1 MSTLPQL
8 PHDLNA
14 EQAILGSM
22 LISTDAVIKATEQL
36 DIEAFYSPQHK
47 IIFDTMFF
55 MNFENTAIDIT
66 TLSGELR
73 SKNKLQEIG
82 GVEYLYEL
90 YSSVPSTANIDFYI
104 SIVERHALR
113 RRLLNI
119 VQEIGQQ
126 VISDSDQIEDVL
138 DFSEQRI
145 LSVANSKKTG
155 QFKAMRN
162 VLEETFEHL
171 EKIQQQDGNGIT
183 GLTTGFRKLDQQT
196 SGLHGG
202 DLIIVGARPAM
213 GKTAFALNIARNV
226 ALKNNAA
233 VAIFSLEMGAEQ
245 LAMRFLSAEG
255 KVAAEKLRSGQLD
268 ANDIALLNIA
278 REHLA
283 QSKLFIDDTPGI
295 TIGEI
300 RAKCRRLKN
309 EHGLNLILIDYL
321 QLIHGNIKGAN
332 RQEEV
337 SYISRSLKALAR
349 ELEVPVIALSQ
360 LSRAVESRTDKR
372 PMMSDIRESGSI
384 EQDAD
389 IVAFLYRDD
398 YYDKESDLSD
408 QIEIIIGKHRNG
420 PVGTI
425 SLAFLKNYN
434 LFENLAE
441 DEHSFHN

>member
-1 MSTLPQL
+1 MSNIPSL

-14 EQAILGSM
+14 EQSIIGSM
-22 LISTDAVIKATEQL
+22 LISTEAVSKACEQL
-36 DIEAFYSPQHK
+36 AFDSFYSPQHRL
-47 IIFDTMFF
+47 IFEIMFY
-55 MNFENTAIDIT
+55 MNVENKAIDIT

-73 SKNKLQEIG
+73 DKNKLQEIG

-90 YSSVPSTANIDFYI
+90 YSAVPSTANVDYYI
-104 SIVERHALR
+104 QIVERHALR
-113 RRLLNI
+113 RRLLNV
-119 VQEIGQQ
+119 VQEIGNH
-126 VISDSDQIEDVL
+126 VLEDGEEIEDVL

-155 QFKAMRN
+155 QFKSMSDI
-162 VLEETFEHL
+162 LERTFDHL
-171 EKIQQQDGNGIT
+171 EILQQQDGAIT
-183 GLTTGFRKLDQQT
+183 GLTTGFTDLDNQT
-196 SGLHGG
+196 AGLHGG

-226 ALKNNAA
+226 TLKNDAS

-245 LAMRFLSAEG
+245 LALRFLSAEG
-255 KVAAEKLRSGQLD
+255 KVESEKLRNGKLSSD
-268 ANDIALLNIA
+268 DIAFLNIA
-278 REHLA
+278 RDNLA
-283 QSKLFIDDTPGI
+283 NSKLFVDDTPGI
-295 TIGEI
+295 SIGEI
-300 RAKCRRLKN
+300 RAKCRRLKQ
-309 EHGLNLILIDYL
+309 EHGLNLVVIDYL
-321 QLIHGNIKGAN
+321 QLIHGNIKGSN

-349 ELEVPVIALSQ
+349 ELEIPVIALSQ

-398 YYDKESDLSD
+398 YYDRESETSD

-434 LFENLAE
+434 LFENLASS
-441 DEHSFHN
+441 DTPGLN

>member
-1 MSTLPQL
+1 MSNIPSL

-14 EQAILGSM
+14 EQSIIGSM
-22 LISTDAVIKATEQL
+22 LISTEAVSKACEQL
-36 DIEAFYSPQHK
+36 AFDSFYSPQHRL
-47 IIFDTMFF
+47 IFELMFY
-55 MNFENTAIDIT
+55 MNVENKAIDIT

-73 SKNKLQEIG
+73 DKNKLQEIG

-90 YSSVPSTANIDFYI
+90 YSAVPSTANVDYYI
-104 SIVERHALR
+104 QIVERHALR
-113 RRLLNI
+113 RRLLNV
-119 VQEIGQQ
+119 VQEIGNH
-126 VISDSDQIEDVL
+126 VLEDGEEIEDVL

-155 QFKAMRN
+155 QFKSMSDI
-162 VLEETFEHL
+162 LERTFDHL
-171 EKIQQQDGNGIT
+171 EILQQQDGAIT
-183 GLTTGFRKLDQQT
+183 GLTTGFTDLDNQT
-196 SGLHGG
+196 AGLHGG

-226 ALKNNAA
+226 TLKNDAS

-245 LAMRFLSAEG
+245 LALRFLSAEG
-255 KVAAEKLRSGQLD
+255 KVESEKLRNGKLSSD
-268 ANDIALLNIA
+268 DIAFLNIA
-278 REHLA
+278 RDNLA
-283 QSKLFIDDTPGI
+283 NSKLFVDDTPGI
-295 TIGEI
+295 SIGEI
-300 RAKCRRLKN
+300 RAKCRRLKQ
-309 EHGLNLILIDYL
+309 EHGLNLVVIDYL
-321 QLIHGNIKGAN
+321 QLIHGNIKGSN

-349 ELEVPVIALSQ
+349 ELEIPVIALSQ

-398 YYDKESDLSD
+398 YYDRESETSD

-434 LFENLAE
+434 LFENLASS
-441 DEHSFHN
+441 DTPGLN

>member
-1 MSTLPQL
+1 MINISVA

-14 EQAILGSM
+14 EQAIIGSM
-22 LISTDAVIKATEQL
+22 LISNDAVSKACEQL
-36 DIEAFYSPQHK
+36 AFDSFYGQKNK
-47 IIFDTMFF
+47 IIFEIIFS
-55 MNFENTAIDIT
+55 MNIENKAIDIT

-73 SKNKLQEIG
+73 DKKKLEEIG

-90 YSSVPSTANIDFYI
+90 YSAVPSTANVDYYI
-104 SIVERHALR
+104 QIVERHALR
-113 RRLLNI
+113 RRLLQ
-119 VQEIGQQ
+119 VTQEIGNQ
-126 VISDSDQIEDVL
+126 VLEDGEDIENIL

-155 QFKAMRN
+155 QFKSMKDI
-162 VLEETFEHL
+162 LEHTFEHL
-171 EKIQQQDGNGIT
+171 ETLQQQDGSIT
-183 GLTTGFRKLDQQT
+183 GLSTGFTDLDAQT
-196 SGLHGG
+196 AGLHGG
-202 DLIIVGARPAM
+202 DLIIIGARPAM

-226 ALKNNAA
+226 TLKNQAS

-255 KVAAEKLRSGQLD
+255 KVESNKLRTGQLNGD
-268 ANDIALLNIA
+268 DLALLNTA
-278 REHLA
+278 RASLA
-283 QSKLFIDDTPGI
+283 DSKLFIDDTPGI
-295 TIGEI
+295 SIGEI
-300 RAKCRRLKN
+300 RAKCRRLKQ
-309 EHGLNLILIDYL
+309 EHGLDLVVIDYM
-321 QLIHGNIKGAN
+321 QLIHGNVKGAN

-337 SYISRSLKALAR
+337 SYISRSLKSLAR
-349 ELEVPVIALSQ
+349 ELEIPVIALSQ

-398 YYDKESDLSD
+398 YYDPESEKSD

-434 LFENLAE
+434 LFQNLAG
-441 DEHSFHN
+441 DAQNY

>member
-1 MSTLPQL
+1 MSNHPQL

-14 EQAILGSM
+14 EQAIIGSL
-22 LISTDAVIKATEQL
+22 LISADAVSKACEQL
-36 DIEAFYSPQHK
+36 AFDAFYGPQNR
-47 IIFDTMFF
+47 IIFETIFY
-55 MNFENTAIDIT
+55 MNIENQAIDIT

-73 SKNKLQEIG
+73 NKNKLNEVG

-90 YSSVPSTANIDFYI
+90 YSAVPSTANIDYYI
-104 SIVERHALR
+104 QIVERHALR
-113 RRLLNI
+113 RRLLNV
-119 VQEIGQQ
+119 VQEIGNH
-126 VISDSDQIEDVL
+126 VLEDGEEIEDVL

-155 QFKAMRN
+155 QFKAMGD
-162 VLEETFEHL
+162 VLELTFEHL
-171 EKIQQQDGNGIT
+171 ETLQQQDGAIT
-183 GLTTGFRKLDQQT
+183 GLTTGFRDLDAQT
-196 SGLHGG
+196 AGLHGG

-213 GKTAFALNIARNV
+213 GKTAFALNLARNV
-226 ALKNNAA
+226 ALKNDAL
-233 VAIFSLEMGAEQ
+233 VAIFSLEMGAER

-255 KVAAEKLRSGQLD
+255 KVEAEQLRNGRLS
-268 ANDIALLNIA
+268 AEDIALLNIA
-278 REHLA
+278 REQLA

-295 TIGEI
+295 SIGEI
-300 RAKCRRLKN
+300 RAKCRRLKQ
-309 EHGLNLILIDYL
+309 EHGLNLVLIDYL

-398 YYDKESDLSD
+398 YYDRESETSD

-425 SLAFLKNYN
+425 SLAFLKHYN
-434 LFENLAE
+434 LFENLAA
-441 DEHSFHN
+441 DYLQQY

>member
-1 MSTLPQL
+1 MSNLPQL
-8 PHDLNA
+8 PHDINA

-22 LISTDAVIKATEQL
+22 LISKDAISKACEQL
-36 DIEAFYSPQHK
+36 DFDSFYGPQNR
-47 IIFDTMFF
+47 IVFETMFY
-55 MNFENTAIDIT
+55 MNIENQAIDIT
-66 TLSGELR
+66 TMSSELR
-73 SKNKLQEIG
+73 AKNKLQEIG
-82 GVEYLYEL
+82 GVEFLYEL
-90 YSSVPSTANIDFYI
+90 YSAVPSTANVEFYI
-104 SIVERHALR
+104 QIVERQALR
-113 RRLLNI
+113 RKLLTI
-119 VQEIGQQ
+119 VQEIGQH
-126 VISDSDQIEDVL
+126 VLEESEHIEEIL

-155 QFKAMRN
+155 QFKTMSDI
-162 VLEETFEHL
+162 LELTFEHL
-171 EKIQQQDGNGIT
+171 ETLQQQEGGVT
-183 GLTTGFRKLDQQT
+183 GLTTGFRDLDEQT

-213 GKTAFALNIARNV
+213 GKTAFALNLARNV
-226 ALKNNAA
+226 ALKNDAA

-255 KVAAEKLRSGQLD
+255 KVESEKLRNGRLNAEEQ
-268 ANDIALLNIA
+268 ALLNIA
-278 REHLA
+278 RDQLA
-283 QSKLFIDDTPGI
+283 HSKLFIDDTPGI
-295 TIGEI
+295 SIGEI

-309 EHGLNLILIDYL
+309 EHGLELVLIDYL

-337 SYISRSLKALAR
+337 SYISRSLKSLAR

-398 YYDKESDLSD
+398 YYDRESETSD

-420 PVGTI
+420 PVGTV
-425 SLAFLKNYN
+425 SLAFLKHFN
-434 LFENLAE
+434 LFENLAT
-441 DEHSFHN
+441 DNGQ